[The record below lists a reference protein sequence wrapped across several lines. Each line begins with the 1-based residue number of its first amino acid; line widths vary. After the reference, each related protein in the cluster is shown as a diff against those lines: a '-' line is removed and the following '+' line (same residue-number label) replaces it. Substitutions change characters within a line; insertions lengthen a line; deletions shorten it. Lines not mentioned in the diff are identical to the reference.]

1 MASLMALTAASGL
14 QATAADDAPIIE
26 KPVVKV
32 ENGQFTPELL
42 NALGRL
48 SDPQLS
54 PDGKRVLY
62 GVSYPSVEQNK
73 SNREL
78 WVVDID
84 GKNARQLT
92 HTKSSEQNAVWI
104 DGGRRIAFIYP
115 DADGNYQVWTMNAD
129 GTDRKQASSVKDGVD
144 GFKLSDD
151 QKKIVVISQVKYGE
165 TAQDVYPDLK
175 KADGRIIDDL
185 MYRHWDEWVSTV
197 PHPFVGDFDG
207 NAVTNLHD
215 VLEGEPFESP
225 MKPWGG
231 VESLA
236 WAPDGKSLVYVCRK
250 KTGKEYAISTNSDL
264 YLWDVAS
271 GKTVKNLTDGN
282 LGYDTYPVF
291 SKSGRK
297 LAWLSMER
305 DGYEADKN
313 RIMVMDLATGVKQ
326 DITVNWDYTADA
338 IAWSGL
344 GLLNGHLELLG
355 HGSLGNLLTGC
366 CDGVHRCHLHSH
378 VLTHLCVNFLV
389 ECYQSGKL
397 LVEVVVACNG
407 GSLKC
412 LECAE
417 LHLLASDAA
426 KLCDELGHF
435 LAVDGKLLEL
445 VESLHLRSDCSIK
458 NLVGECH
465 EFVVR
470 SHEVGLALQSHNGT
484 EATFGLG
491 KCHALG
497 SAAVL
502 TLCSDGLS
510 ALANQLNCFVQIILS
525 LDKCL
530 LAIHETCSCKLA
542 ELLNVGYSN
551 CHNFDFPY

>member
-175 KADGRIIDDL
+175 
-185 MYRHWDEWVSTV
+185 
-197 PHPFVGDFDG
+197 
-207 NAVTNLHD
+207 
-215 VLEGEPFESP
+215 
-225 MKPWGG
+225 
-231 VESLA
+231 
-236 WAPDGKSLVYVCRK
+236 
-250 KTGKEYAISTNSDL
+250 
-264 YLWDVAS
+264 
-271 GKTVKNLTDGN
+271 
-282 LGYDTYPVF
+282 
-291 SKSGRK
+291 
-297 LAWLSMER
+297 
-305 DGYEADKN
+305 
-313 RIMVMDLATGVKQ
+313 
-326 DITVNWDYTADA
+326 
-338 IAWSGL
+338 
-344 GLLNGHLELLG
+344 
-355 HGSLGNLLTGC
+355 
-366 CDGVHRCHLHSH
+366 
-378 VLTHLCVNFLV
+378 
-389 ECYQSGKL
+389 
-397 LVEVVVACNG
+397 
-407 GSLKC
+407 
-412 LECAE
+412 
-417 LHLLASDAA
+417 
-426 KLCDELGHF
+426 
-435 LAVDGKLLEL
+435 
-445 VESLHLRSDCSIK
+445 
-458 NLVGECH
+458 
-465 EFVVR
+465 
-470 SHEVGLALQSHNGT
+470 
-484 EATFGLG
+484 
-491 KCHALG
+491 
-497 SAAVL
+497 
-502 TLCSDGLS
+502 
-510 ALANQLNCFVQIILS
+510 
-525 LDKCL
+525 
-530 LAIHETCSCKLA
+530 
-542 ELLNVGYSN
+542 
-551 CHNFDFPY
+551 